1 MPGVRATPFVISLA
15 LHAALVTFLG
25 FAAFR
30 APAPVVSQRAVD
42 ILVVSPRGS
51 PVLRG
56 DGAPR
61 PAGQRKG
68 AVSPAGQAEAD
79 L

>member
-15 LHAALVTFLG
+15 LHAALVTFL

-51 PVLRG
+51 PFEVKRG
-56 DGAPR
+56 AS

-68 AVSPAGQAEAD
+68 AVSPAGKAKAD